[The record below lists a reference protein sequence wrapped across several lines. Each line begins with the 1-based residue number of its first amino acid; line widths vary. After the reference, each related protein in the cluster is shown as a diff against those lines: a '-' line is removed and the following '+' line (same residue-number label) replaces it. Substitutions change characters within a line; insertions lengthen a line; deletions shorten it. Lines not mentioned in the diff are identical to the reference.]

1 MSHRRALMYTRILV
15 PTDGSSAAA
24 HAVTHALNL
33 AEELGATLNVLY
45 VVEEHG
51 LRDRLQG
58 IDKIEAELEAHGR
71 RAVDSVAE
79 RATERGLSVETF
91 IRHGT
96 AYDEIV
102 QFAADHDVDMIVMGT
117 QGRTG
122 LDRALMGSV
131 SDHVVRLSSVP
142 VVTVRLSDHEQSVK
156 RPEQATEIAREKLV
170 ATGYEDVSFPESPSR
185 QRSTWVV
192 RAEADDRVFNVH
204 IDSASGEAHLVPIDR
219 A

>member
-1 MSHRRALMYTRILV
+1 MYTRILV

-58 IDKIEAELEAHGR
+58 MDKIEVELEAHGR
-71 RAVDSVAE
+71 RAVDSVVE

-96 AYDEIV
+96 AYKEII

-117 QGRTG
+117 HGRTG

-142 VVTVRLSDHEQSVK
+142 VVTVRLGDHEQSVK
-156 RPEQATEIAREKLV
+156 RPEQATEIAREELV
-170 ATGYEDVSFPESPSR
+170 ATGHEDVSFPESPSR

-192 RAEADDRVFNVH
+192 RAEADDQVFNVH
-204 IDSASGEAHLVPIDR
+204 IDSASGEAHIVPIDR
-219 A
+219 TSVTHE